1 MQTYSMKLKICLIFV
16 LLSIK
21 SFSQEKDLR
30 YFIKKAQTNSPLI
43 TDFNNQIK
51 SAAIDSLLI
60 KSSYKPQIAGNL
72 NANYAP
78 VINGYG
84 YDTALSNGQ
93 SVSGLISINQKI
105 FGRNQTNSQSET
117 FKLLKEGLVL
127 SKKIAEKDL
136 NKLIISQYITAS
148 GNSEQIVYNQKIVTL
163 LKNEVTIL
171 KKLTQNSIYKQTD
184 YLIFNATVKQQELIL
199 LQLKHQ
205 YQNDLALLNYLS
217 GDTDT
222 TFVHLKIPDIS
233 LQNSKNEDKITFIK
247 QFEVDSLKLQN
258 QNKLI
263 DNLYKP
269 SLSLLGDAGY
279 NSSFAYQANKNF
291 GFSVGLGLSIPIY
304 DGNQKTLQHQKNDF
318 AIATNLAYKINFKKK
333 YTQQILI
340 LNLKMK
346 QADAIKKQLE
356 SQLTI
361 SEALI
366 EANKK
371 LLLTGDAQ
379 ITDYVIAINNLISI
393 KNNISQNN
401 NNKLQIINEINYWSF
416 NE

>member
-1 MQTYSMKLKICLIFV
+1 MQTYSKRLKICLIFV
-16 LLSIK
+16 LLSVK
-21 SFSQEKDLR
+21 SFSQEKDLH
-30 YFIKKAQTNSPLI
+30 YFIEKAQTNSPLI
-43 TDFNNQIK
+43 IDFNNQIK
-51 SAAIDSLLI
+51 SATLDSLLN
-60 KSSYKPQIAGNL
+60 KSTYKPQITGNL

-78 VINGYG
+78 VINGFG

-105 FGRNQTNSQSET
+105 IGRNQINSQSET
-117 FKLLKEGLVL
+117 FKLLKDGLVL
-127 SKKIAEKDL
+127 NKKMAQKDL
-136 NKLIISQYITAS
+136 NKLIVSQYITAS
-148 GNSEQIVYNQKIVTL
+148 ESSEQIVYNQKMAVL

-184 YLIFNATVKQQELIL
+184 YLIFNATVKQQELVL
-199 LQLKHQ
+199 LQLKQQ
-205 YQNDLALLNYLS
+205 YQNDLALLNYLT
-217 GDTDT
+217 GETDT
-222 TFVHLKIPDIS
+222 TFVHLKKPDIA
-233 LQNSKNEDKITFIK
+233 LKNIKNEDKIIFIK

-263 DNLYKP
+263 DNMYKP
-269 SLSLLGDAGY
+269 SLALLGDAGY
-279 NSSFAYQANKNF
+279 NSSFTYQAYKNF

-304 DGNQKTLQHQKNDF
+304 DGNQKTLQHQKNDI
-318 AIATNLAYKINFKKK
+318 AIATNLAYKNNFKKR
-333 YTQQILI
+333 YNQQILM
-340 LNLKMK
+340 LNQKLK
-346 QADAIKKQLE
+346 QVDDIEEQLQ
-356 SQLTI
+356 SQLII

-379 ITDYVIAINNLISI
+379 ITDYVIAIGNLITI

-401 NNKLQIINEINYWSF
+401 SNKLQIINEINYWSF